1 MRYFPLLLMFLPFVL
16 SSCLGNQVKTDR
28 KIIKKYVEEHQLDA
42 VESESGLWY
51 VISKEGQGAS
61 PTLSD
66 QVTVFYKGYL
76 TDGTVFDETGQT
88 PATFPLNAVI
98 EGWQEGLQYFKEGG
112 EGILLIP
119 SALGYGPRRVGS
131 IPPNSVIIFEIEL
144 VKVN

>member
-1 MRYFPLLLMFLPFVL
+1 MRYFPLFILFLSFLL
-16 SSCLGNQVKTDR
+16 SSCLGSQVKTDR
-28 KIIKKYVEEHQLDA
+28 KIIKKYVEDHQLDA

-66 QVTVFYKGYL
+66 EVTVFYKGYL

-119 SALGYGPRRVGS
+119 SVLGYGPRRVGS